1 MKMLCKIGFH
11 KYMKSGYSKE
21 KCVKCGFEHYI
32 GITGVLLNNTPDL
45 NSRSSNEDSL
55 NKD

>member
-1 MKMLCKIGFH
+1 MLCKIGFH